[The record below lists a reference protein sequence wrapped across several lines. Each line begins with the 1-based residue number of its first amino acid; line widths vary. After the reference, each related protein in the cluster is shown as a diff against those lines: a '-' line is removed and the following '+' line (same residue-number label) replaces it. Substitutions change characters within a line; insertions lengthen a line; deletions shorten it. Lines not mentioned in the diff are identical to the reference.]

1 VSPNSFSYLLTFGF
15 LALFISGCGSDTS
28 KPGSSAS
35 PSPSVS
41 VAASPAPVASSAPFG
56 QPVVT
61 SADPNASP
69 ASDSAAKSETMAALL
84 PASDSNTI
92 VRNTLKGRSDPFA
105 NVVLQ
110 TVVETKTNSNGIT
123 AQPQRIASSSTFGKT
138 TISSA
143 PKVGSVGSVGSG
155 LGLASAAASAGKAP
169 VGVPAKTTIAVK
181 PATNLDSDPPSSKP
195 NKSKPNQNQPAL
207 VPAKP
212 IETALRDLPK
222 ASPSVAPA
230 PQPMVARNIQV
241 SGVAQVNGQTQVI
254 LKLPNESF
262 SRYVSVGERVMD
274 GKVLVKRV
282 ENPNAITPVVVLE
295 EVSIEVPRK
304 VGDKPTVPA
313 KADAR

>member
-1 VSPNSFSYLLTFGF
+1 MSPNSFSYLLTFGF

-41 VAASPAPVASSAPFG
+41 AAPAPVASSAPFG

-110 TVVETKTNSNGIT
+110 TVIESKTNSNGIT
-123 AQPQRIASSSTFGKT
+123 AQPQQIASSSTVGKT
-138 TISSA
+138 TISSS
-143 PKVGSVGSVGSG
+143 PKVGSG

-169 VGVPAKTTIAVK
+169 VGVPAKTTIAAK
-181 PATNLDSDPPSSKP
+181 PATNLDSNPNPTASKP

-207 VPAKP
+207 VPTKP

-230 PQPMVARNIQV
+230 PRPMMASNIQV

-274 GKVLVKRV
+274 GKILVKRV
-282 ENPNAITPVVVLE
+282 ENPNAITPVVILE

-304 VGDKPTVPA
+304 VGDKLTVPA

>member
-41 VAASPAPVASSAPFG
+41 AAASPAPVAGSAPFG

-61 SADPNASP
+61 SADPNASA
-69 ASDSAAKSETMAALL
+69 ASDSAAKSEIMAALL
-84 PASDSNTI
+84 PASDSNTV

-110 TVVETKTNSNGIT
+110 SVVESKTNSNGTT
-123 AQPQRIASSSTFGKT
+123 AQPQQIASSSTIGKT
-138 TISSA
+138 TISSS
-143 PKVGSVGSVGSG
+143 PKVGSG

-169 VGVPAKTTIAVK
+169 VGVPAKATIATK
-181 PATNLDSDPPSSKP
+181 PLATNLDSDPTSSKP

-230 PQPMVARNIQV
+230 PRPMVASNIQV

-274 GKVLVKRV
+274 GKILVKRV
-282 ENPNAITPVVVLE
+282 ENPNAIIPVVILE

-304 VGDKPTVPA
+304 VGDKLTGPA